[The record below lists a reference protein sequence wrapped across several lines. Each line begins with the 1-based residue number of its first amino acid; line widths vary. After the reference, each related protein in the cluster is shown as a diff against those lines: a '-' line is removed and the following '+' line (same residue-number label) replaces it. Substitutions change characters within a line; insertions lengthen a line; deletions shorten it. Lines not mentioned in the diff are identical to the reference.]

1 MPIFIA
7 FAALAMLFVFLTLV
21 RQTDG
26 AKDILSKAQAAKDQ
40 KLQDQLQAIIDHQ
53 TKLEKRLK
61 NVELIVTDA
70 RFSDLPDAKD
80 AIDLKQEMN
89 QLKILIKDLAK
100 K

>member
-1 MPIFIA
+1 MPFII
-7 FAALAMLFVFLTLV
+7 ALVALGMLFVFLTLV
-21 RQTDG
+21 RQTDTT
-26 AKDILSKAQAAKDQ
+26 KDILSKAQAAKDQ
-40 KLQDQLQAIIDHQ
+40 KLQEQLQAIIDQ
-53 TKLEKRLK
+53 QNALEKRLK